1 MYSFFFR
8 FTKKSIQRHLYFR
21 CNDVQNQ
28 ERLFVDMLHL
38 TQGEKNEQ
46 KMIPTA
52 YRDIGKK
59 KYLSANNVAPIICK

>member
-1 MYSFFFR
+1 M
-8 FTKKSIQRHLYFR
+8 
-21 CNDVQNQ
+21 
-28 ERLFVDMLHL
+28 DMLHL

-59 KYLSANNVAPIICK
+59 NTSLQTMWLLLSANNHNPEGAFGLNITAKIMGIF